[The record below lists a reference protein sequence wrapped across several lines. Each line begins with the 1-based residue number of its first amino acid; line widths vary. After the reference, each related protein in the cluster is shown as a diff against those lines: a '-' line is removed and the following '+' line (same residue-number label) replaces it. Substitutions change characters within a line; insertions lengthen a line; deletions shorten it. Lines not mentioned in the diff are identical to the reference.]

1 MLTEDLVLGSIK
13 ALILITQFKTIK
25 TMKTIK
31 ILLIILFCCLIQGI
45 AAQGVLP
52 EDWGLNAYQI
62 NDSGLGEINYYV
74 TRKGIDQDKPV
85 LFLVSGVRGL
95 PVMLVIRSGD
105 QSTQLGSIPPDQ
117 IFSFADDYHVA
128 FISKAGTPFCDTS
141 VVDEINPMKNLEE
154 YQPSEEYVQ
163 KCGMDWE
170 IAASIKVIA
179 MLNKQLSNSQKKVIA
194 LGISEGGQ
202 LIPKLAHECSHITHL
217 VGLSTSGLN
226 QFYSSIINRR
236 MDANAGRIT
245 HQEAQEAIDELFEVY
260 KKVYA
265 DPEST
270 EKWYY
275 GHPYKRWGSFCSDI
289 PLDHLVELDIP
300 ILYLKGTKDRNSS
313 VLHSDYIMLEF
324 CRLGKTNLTY
334 KTMPGV
340 DHWLNEKVL
349 KDGKKDRIS
358 RRKEVFDSIAD
369 WINEN

>member
-1 MLTEDLVLGSIK
+1 MIK
-13 ALILITQFKTIK
+13 MKTIK
-25 TMKTIK
+25 TLHI
-31 ILLIILFCCLIQGI
+31 ILLCCLIQGI

-62 NDSGLGEINYYV
+62 NDPELGEINYYV
-74 TRKGIDQDKPV
+74 TQKGIEQDKPV
-85 LFLVSGVRGL
+85 LFMVSGVRGL
-95 PVMLVIRSGD
+95 PVMLVISSGD

-117 IFSFADDYHVA
+117 IFSFADDYHVV
-128 FISKAGTPFCDTS
+128 FISKAGTPFSDTS

-154 YQPSEEYVQ
+154 YQPSEEYIQ
-163 KCGMDWE
+163 KCGMEWE

-179 MLNKQLSNSQKKVIA
+179 KLSKQLSNSQNKVIA

-245 HQEAQEAIDELFEVY
+245 HQEAQEAIDDLFEVY

-300 ILYLKGTKDRNSS
+300 ILYVKGTADRNSS

-324 CRLGKTNLTY
+324 IRLGKTNLTY
-334 KTMPGV
+334 KTFPGV
-340 DHWLNEKVL
+340 DHWLNETVL
-349 KDGKKDRIS
+349 KDGKRDHIS

-369 WINEN
+369 WVNEN

>member
-1 MLTEDLVLGSIK
+1 M
-13 ALILITQFKTIK
+13 
-25 TMKTIK
+25 
-31 ILLIILFCCLIQGI
+31 QGI

-52 EDWGLNAYQI
+52 EDWGLKAYQI
-62 NDSGLGEINYYV
+62 NDPELGEINYYISQ
-74 TRKGIDQDKPV
+74 KGITQDKPV
-85 LFLVSGVRGL
+85 IFMVSGVRGL
-95 PVMLVIRSGD
+95 PVMLVVSSGD
-105 QSTQLGSIPPDQ
+105 QSMQLGSVPPDQ
-117 IFSFADDYHVA
+117 IFSFTDDYHVA
-128 FISKAGTPFCDTS
+128 FISKAGTPFSDTS

-154 YQPSEEYVQ
+154 YQPSEEYIQ
-163 KCGMDWE
+163 KCGMEWE
-170 IAASIKVIA
+170 LAASIKVIEK
-179 MLNKQLSNSQKKVIA
+179 LSKQLSNSQNKIIA

-202 LIPKLAHECSHITHL
+202 LVPKLAHECSHITQL

-236 MDANAGRIT
+236 MDAHAGRIT
-245 HQEAQEAIDELFEVY
+245 HQEAQEAIDGLFEKY

-275 GHPYKRWGSFCSDI
+275 GHPYKRWGSFCNDI

-300 ILYLKGTKDRNSS
+300 ILYVKGTTDRNSPA
-313 VLHSDYIMLEF
+313 LHSDYIMLEF
-324 CRLGKTNLTY
+324 IRLGKTNLTY
-334 KTMPGV
+334 KTLPGV

-358 RRKEVFDSIAD
+358 RREEVFHFIAD

>member
-1 MLTEDLVLGSIK
+1 MITLTKIM
-13 ALILITQFKTIK
+13 I
-25 TMKTIK
+25 TMKTLNI
-31 ILLIILFCCLIQGI
+31 ILLCCLMKGI

-62 NDSGLGEINYYV
+62 NDPELGEINYYI
-74 TRKGIDQDKPV
+74 TQKGIDQDKPV
-85 LFLVSGVRGL
+85 LFMVSGVRGL
-95 PVMLVIRSGD
+95 PVMLVVSCGD
-105 QSTQLGSIPPDQ
+105 QSMQLGSVPPDQ

-128 FISKAGTPFCDTS
+128 FISKAGTPFCDTFI
-141 VVDEINPMKNLEE
+141 VDEINPMKNLEE

-170 IAASIKVIA
+170 ISASIKVIA
-179 MLNKQLSNSQKKVIA
+179 MLNKQLPNSQKKVIA

-202 LIPKLAHECSHITHL
+202 LVPKLAHECSHITHL
-217 VGLSTSGLN
+217 VGMSTSGLN

-236 MDANAGRIT
+236 MDANAGLIT

-260 KKVYA
+260 KKIYA
-265 DPEST
+265 DSEST

-289 PLDHLVELDIP
+289 PMDHLVELDIP
-300 ILYLKGTKDRNSS
+300 ILYVKGTSDRNSS

-324 CRLGKTNLTY
+324 LKLGKTNLTY
-334 KTMPGV
+334 LTLPGV
-340 DHWLNEKVL
+340 DHWLNETVL
-349 KDGKKDRIS
+349 KDGKREHIS
-358 RRKEVFDSIAD
+358 RRKEVLDYIAG